1 MKIKLELE
9 LDTDN
14 SKDQALL
21 LKLIDILEEYKGE
34 EYDNERE

>member
-14 SKDQALL
+14 SKDAALL
-21 LKLIDILEEYKGE
+21 LKLIEILEEYRDEK
-34 EYDNERE
+34 YDNERK

>member
-21 LKLIDILEEYKGE
+21 LKLIEMIEEYKNGK
-34 EYDNERE
+34 YDDERK

>member
-9 LDTDN
+9 LDTDS

-21 LKLIDILEEYKGE
+21 LKLIEMIEEYKNGK
-34 EYDNERE
+34 YDDERE

>member
-14 SKDQALL
+14 SKDQAFL
-21 LKLIDILEEYKGE
+21 LKLIDMLEEYKGE
-34 EYDNERE
+34 EYDNECE

>member
-14 SKDQALL
+14 GKDQALL
-21 LKLIDILEEYKGE
+21 LKLIEMIEEYKDG

>member
-9 LDTDN
+9 LDTDS

-21 LKLIDILEEYKGE
+21 LKLIEMIEEYKNGNNN
-34 EYDNERE
+34 DERK

>member
-9 LDTDN
+9 LDTDS

-21 LKLIDILEEYKGE
+21 LKLIEMIEEYKNGKH
-34 EYDNERE
+34 DDERE

>member
-14 SKDQALL
+14 SKDQTLL
-21 LKLIDILEEYKGE
+21 LKLIEILEQYKDE
-34 EYDNERE
+34 KYDNECK

>member
-14 SKDQALL
+14 SKDQTLL
-21 LKLIDILEEYKGE
+21 LKLIEILEEYRDEK
-34 EYDNERE
+34 YDNECK